1 MEITIES
8 VHIMGRYYHL
18 SKKVT
23 KAEEKEILKEMKEL
37 KDVES
42 VEITDD
48 HAFMKVVT
56 KDDQFSDVMRS
67 AVNICS
73 HVKGDLEISF
83 TRFAYEV

>member
-1 MEITIES
+1 MES

-37 KDVES
+37 EDVVS

-48 HAFMKVVT
+48 HAFMKVIT

-73 HVKGDLEISF
+73 HVRGGLELSF
-83 TRFAYEV
+83 TRFAYEL